1 MAYPYYAPYARPMGY
16 YNPSIPQDNQNMQNG
31 QQFQQIPIQQQMPM
45 QQPIQQMAMQ
55 TPIQTMPMAQPS
67 DDRIW
72 VQGEAGAKAY
82 FVAANATVVL
92 WDTESPTL
100 YIKSADATG
109 KPLDM
114 DIIDLSR
121 RSKNIATMP
130 QNPPT
135 EHKCTC
141 GDKFVLKKDFQ
152 ALQSEFEALRSE
164 WEVLKEKPK
173 AKTAKKAVE
182 EVENE

>member
-1 MAYPYYAPYARPMGY
+1 MH
-16 YNPSIPQDNQNMQNG
+16 
-31 QQFQQIPIQQQMPM
+31 
-45 QQPIQQMAMQ
+45 
-55 TPIQTMPMAQPS
+55 
-67 DDRIW
+67 
-72 VQGEAGAKAY
+72 
-82 FVAANATVVL
+82 VVL

-121 RSKNIATMP
+121 RAKNNLVTP
-130 QNPPT
+130 QNTPT